1 MKKLNLISATLI
13 TAGILCVGTNST
25 NAQANKLS
33 FGLNLGA
40 TIPMGGFA
48 KHDSSA
54 LPVSQFTGNN
64 TGKVNDTTKLNGF
77 AKTGFHF
84 NVWGQYMIAGPIGV
98 KLMIGGSMISYDVST
113 LNSDIATQYIA
124 YSPGHSSAG
133 APTFT
138 SNSYYVGQYLIGPS
152 LKLPA
157 GKFNI
162 EGQILVGLLS
172 TTYPTLTQ
180 NIDQTSGGGGFTY
193 TETGTSVTTFKSASG
208 FGYNISAG
216 IEDKIAPLIGL
227 HLDVGYTG
235 SSLSYASYTQ
245 VTSGTDTETI
255 TGLGT
260 TTTSFNNTST
270 NNSAKTLSVGMLQIT
285 LGVSV
290 DL

>member
-13 TAGILCVGTNST
+13 TAGILFAGTNCA
-25 NAQANKLS
+25 NAQSKLS
-33 FGLNLGA
+33 FGLNVGA
-40 TIPMGGFA
+40 AIPMGTFA

-54 LPVSQFTGNN
+54 LPVSSFTGNN
-64 TGKVNDTTKLNGF
+64 AGKVNDTTKLNGF
-77 AKTGFHF
+77 GKTGFHF

-98 KLMIGGSMISYDVST
+98 KLMIGGSMISYDVAT
-113 LNSDIATQYIA
+113 LNSDIATEYMA
-124 YSPGHSSAG
+124 YNHSSTG

-138 SNSYYVGQYLIGPS
+138 SNSYYVGQYLIGPA

-162 EGQILVGLLS
+162 EGQILVGLVS
-172 TTYPTLTQ
+172 TTYPTLTE
-180 NIDQTSGGGGFTY
+180 NLDQSSISGGVTY
-193 TETGTSVTTFKSASG
+193 SETGTSVVTFKSASG

-235 SSLSYASYTQ
+235 SSLSVGSYTQ
-245 VTSGTDTETI
+245 TTSGTETETI
-255 TGLGT
+255 TGFGT
-260 TTTSFNNTST
+260 QTQSFNNVQTD
-270 NNSAKTLSVGMLQIT
+270 NNAKTLSVGLFQIT